1 MPILNSQPKPRA
13 ISTMETSKKSES
25 NKIDFDRV
33 KQSVVEFF
41 STHFSKISAETMGWL
56 AAIALHAAT
65 IPTLLALLTG
75 LTDTTP
81 SVDVVLFMWLGL
93 VLLFGRAVIL
103 KDLLNIVTIGLGFV
117 IQATLMALILFK

>member
-1 MPILNSQPKPRA
+1 MPILTSTTKSKFKMENSTK
-13 ISTMETSKKSES
+13 SDSK
-25 NKIDFDRV
+25 KIDFDRV
-33 KQSVVEFF
+33 RQSVVEFF

-81 SVDVVLFMWLGL
+81 SVDVVLFMWAGL
-93 VLLFGRAVIL
+93 VLLFGRAIIL
-103 KDLLNIVTIGLGFV
+103 KDMFNIITIGAGFIVQAV
-117 IQATLMALILFK
+117 IMALILFK

>member
-1 MPILNSQPKPRA
+1 MPLLTSTPKSK
-13 ISTMETSKKSES
+13 IVKMENS
-25 NKIDFDRV
+25 NKIDFNRA

-103 KDLLNIVTIGLGFV
+103 RDLLNVVTIGLGFV

>member
-1 MPILNSQPKPRA
+1 MPILTSTPKSKFKMENSTKDN
-13 ISTMETSKKSES
+13 ST
-25 NKIDFDRV
+25 KINFDRI

-65 IPTLLALLTG
+65 VPTLLALLTG

-103 KDLLNIVTIGLGFV
+103 KDLLNIVTIGIGFV
-117 IQATLMALILFK
+117 VQAVLMALILFK

>member
-1 MPILNSQPKPRA
+1 MPILTSTPKSKFKMENSTKDN
-13 ISTMETSKKSES
+13 ST
-25 NKIDFDRV
+25 KINFDRI

-41 STHFSKISAETMGWL
+41 STHFGKISAETMGWL

-103 KDLLNIVTIGLGFV
+103 KDLLNIVTIGIGFV
-117 IQATLMALILFK
+117 VQAVLMALILFK

>member
-1 MPILNSQPKPRA
+1 MPILTSTTK
-13 ISTMETSKKSES
+13 SKTMETSNKTDSK
-25 NKIDFDRV
+25 KIDFDRV

-56 AAIALHAAT
+56 AAIALHAST
-65 IPTLLALLTG
+65 VPTLLALLTG
-75 LTDTTP
+75 LTDSTP

-117 IQATLMALILFK
+117 IQAVLMALILFK

>member
-1 MPILNSQPKPRA
+1 MPILTSTPK
-13 ISTMETSKKSES
+13 SKIVKMDTS
-25 NKIDFDRV
+25 NKIDFDRI
-33 KQSVVEFF
+33 KHSVVEFF

-75 LTDTTP
+75 LTDSTP
-81 SVDVVLFMWLGL
+81 SIDVVLFMWLGL

-103 KDLLNIVTIGLGFV
+103 RDLLNVVTIGLGFV
-117 IQATLMALILFK
+117 IQAVLMALILFK

>member
-1 MPILNSQPKPRA
+1 MPLLTSTQKIKQME
-13 ISTMETSKKSES
+13 ISNKTDSK
-25 NKIDFDRV
+25 KIDFDRA

-75 LTDTTP
+75 LTDSTP

-117 IQATLMALILFK
+117 IQAVLMALILFK

>member
-1 MPILNSQPKPRA
+1 MPILTSTPKPKA
-13 ISTMETSKKSES
+13 MSTMETSKKSES
-25 NKIDFDRV
+25 KKINFDRV

-41 STHFSKISAETMGWL
+41 STHFGKISAETMGWL

-65 IPTLLALLTG
+65 VPTLLALLTG

-103 KDLLNIVTIGLGFV
+103 KDLLNIVTIGIGFV
-117 IQATLMALILFK
+117 VQAVLMALILFK

>member
-1 MPILNSQPKPRA
+1 MPILTS
-13 ISTMETSKKSES
+13 TSKSKFKMENSTKTDS
-25 NKIDFDRV
+25 KKINFNGV

-41 STHFSKISAETMGWL
+41 STHFSKISAETLGWL

-65 IPTLLALLTG
+65 VPTLLALLTG

>member
-1 MPILNSQPKPRA
+1 MPILTSTNKSKS
-13 ISTMETSKKSES
+13 ISKMENS
-25 NKIDFDRV
+25 NKIDFERI
-33 KQSVVEFF
+33 KLSVVEFF

-65 IPTLLALLTG
+65 VPTLLALLTG
-75 LTDTTP
+75 LTDSTP
-81 SVDVVLFMWLGL
+81 SIDVVLFMWLGL

-103 KDLLNIVTIGLGFV
+103 RDLLNVVTIGLGFV

>member
-1 MPILNSQPKPRA
+1 MPLLT
-13 ISTMETSKKSES
+13 STTKSKIVKMENS
-25 NKIDFDRV
+25 NKIDFERA

-41 STHFSKISAETMGWL
+41 STHFSKISAETRGWL

-65 IPTLLALLTG
+65 VPTLLALLTG

-103 KDLLNIVTIGLGFV
+103 RDLLNIVTIGLGFV
-117 IQATLMALILFK
+117 IQAILMALILFK

>member
-1 MPILNSQPKPRA
+1 MPLLTSTPR
-13 ISTMETSKKSES
+13 SKMDNS
-25 NKIDFDRV
+25 NKTDSSKINFDRV

-81 SVDVVLFMWLGL
+81 NVDVVMFMWLGL

-117 IQATLMALILFK
+117 IQAVLMALILFK

>member
-1 MPILNSQPKPRA
+1 MPILTSTPKSKFKMENSTKDN
-13 ISTMETSKKSES
+13 S
-25 NKIDFDRV
+25 NKIDFDRI
-33 KQSVVEFF
+33 KQNVVEFF

-65 IPTLLALLTG
+65 VPTLLALLTG
-75 LTDTTP
+75 LTDITP